1 MTLFSV
7 QSIAGLFHGFA
18 LTGEKFL
25 DEEIADLPETVD
37 RTVFNLLIAANHAIF
52 NFLVSPYDAVFH
64 FLVMIIFH
72 ILHLNLS

>member
-25 DEEIADLPETVD
+25 DEEIADLPESAH
-37 RTVFNLLIAANHAIF
+37 RTVFDLLIATNYAIFNLLIRT
-52 NFLVSPYDAVFH
+52 YDAVFY
-64 FLVMIIFH
+64 FLVMLIFH
-72 ILHLNLS
+72 VLHLNLS